1 MSNRNILSLMFAL
14 NADQVT
20 HLNHYVLNEE
30 GKYELANIHLAIAVI
45 SPSVG
50 RFETMIE
57 SMNIQRDSITK
68 NIAITLHI
76 VDRDGIAEALSKDQ
90 CIFELGMAYSNRT
103 NKLSFNI
110 HYDGYK
116 C

>member
-20 HLNHYVLNEE
+20 RLNHYVLNEE

-76 VDRDGIAEALSKDQ
+76 VDRDGIAEALSKDS

-116 C
+116 Y

>member
-1 MSNRNILSLMFAL
+1 MSSRNILSLMFAL

-20 HLNHYVLNEE
+20 RLNHYVLNEE
-30 GKYELANIHLAIAVI
+30 GKYELANIHLAITVI

-68 NIAITLHI
+68 NIAINFNLLTT
-76 VDRDGIAEALSKDQ
+76 
-90 CIFELGMAYSNRT
+90 SN
-103 NKLSFNI
+103 I
-110 HYDGYK
+110 
-116 C
+116 